1 MSASSAANS
10 TPVGPPPQTTNDKS
24 FFLSPGE
31 VVGSEA
37 SSRLAT
43 DAVSEQDSSVAVRL
57 EEARCELTHDSTT
70 DSLGIRDGL

>member
-1 MSASSAANS
+1 M
-10 TPVGPPPQTTNDKS
+10 
-24 FFLSPGE
+24 
-31 VVGSEA
+31 GSEA